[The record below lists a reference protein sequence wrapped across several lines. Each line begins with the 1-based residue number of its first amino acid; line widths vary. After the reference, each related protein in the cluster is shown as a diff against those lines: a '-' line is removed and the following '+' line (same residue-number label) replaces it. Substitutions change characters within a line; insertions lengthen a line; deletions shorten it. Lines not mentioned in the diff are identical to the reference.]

1 MTDTPD
7 TESAMR
13 EAERLLNAGELRRTR
28 SLLAPYIQCR
38 VPAALFLSS
47 LFSDPGEGTEAFECR
62 HIELLSEAAELGHA
76 PAMNML
82 AQYLEVGDMLEQDG
96 DRAAMLFERAAGL
109 GHPEAKLFHGLNL
122 FYGSNGIGM
131 DKEKA
136 VRLLQEAEAEGVVDD
151 RTSLR

>member
-13 EAERLLNAGELRRTR
+13 EAERLLNAGELRRAR
-28 SLLAPYIQCR
+28 SLLAPYIRRR

-47 LFSDPGEGTEAFECR
+47 LFSDPGEGAEAFECR

-96 DRAAMLFERAAGL
+96 DRAGGVFARAAGL

-122 FYGSNGIGM
+122 FYGSNGVGM